1 MGGGIIGGVTNLLGG
16 IDPIEFIA
24 QGFGIIGLVII
35 VLSFQFK
42 KNSSFFLL
50 QGTGSFMFFLNF
62 ILIGAWGGALFNLC
76 NLLRG
81 LLFLKNAKKVWKLA
95 VVEAAYAVCFV
106 FSVIMDPSP
115 WQIFLVALPCVALII
130 MSVFMWLGNSKRIRY
145 CQIACSSPA
154 WIVHNIFNLSIGGL
168 LCECF
173 NIVSSIIYLVRLR
186 IEEKS
191 AERF

>member
-1 MGGGIIGGVTNLLGG
+1 MGGGIIGGISNSFGG

-24 QGFGIIGLVII
+24 QAFGIIGLVII

-81 LLFLKNAKKVWKLA
+81 LLFLKDAKKPWKLA
-95 VVEAAYAVCFV
+95 VVEASYAICFV
-106 FSVIMDPSP
+106 VSVIMDHAP
-115 WQIFLVALPCVALII
+115 WQIFLVSLPCVALII
-130 MSVFMWLGNSKRIRY
+130 MSVFMWKGNSKHIRW
-145 CQIACSSPA
+145 CQITCSSPA

-168 LCECF
+168 VCECF
-173 NIVSSIIYLVRLR
+173 NIISSIIYLIRLGV
-186 IEEKS
+186 EKKAS
-191 AERF
+191 QA

>member
-1 MGGGIIGGVTNLLGG
+1 MGGGVVGGVADLLSG

-24 QGFGIIGLVII
+24 QGFGIIGLIII

-95 VVEAAYAVCFV
+95 VVEVAYSACFI
-106 FSVIMDPSP
+106 FSVIMDHSP
-115 WQIFLVALPCVALII
+115 WQIFLVALPCIALII
-130 MSVFMWLGNSKRIRY
+130 MSVFMWKGNDKHIRL
-145 CQIACSSPA
+145 CQITCSSPA
-154 WIVHNIFNLSIGGL
+154 WIVHNIFNLSVGGL
-168 LCECF
+168 VCECF
-173 NIVSSIIYLVRLR
+173 NIVSSIIYIVRLR
-186 IEEKS
+186 IQDKNEQ
-191 AERF
+191 A